1 MNTIISKNISR
12 FRNLKKLTQAEVAM
26 QLGIEPNTYS
36 YWESNKCDIKS
47 KYIPKLAEIFEV
59 EIADLFKD
67 NKSEGI
73 NVKLINKNKD
83 TASGNNLV
91 IVLPNQ
97 ESVNKIVDALNGVL
111 KK

>member
-1 MNTIISKNISR
+1 MNSIISKNISR
-12 FRNLKKLTQAEVAM
+12 FRNLKKLTQAEVAL

-59 EIADLFKD
+59 EIADLFTD
-67 NKSEGI
+67 NKNETI
-73 NVKLINKNKD
+73 NLKLVNKNKD
-83 TASGNNLV
+83 TASGNN
-91 IVLPNQ
+91 IIIMLPNQ
-97 ESVNKIVDALNGVL
+97 ESVDKVVDALNGVL